1 MSRIMGRLVAALALL
16 CAASLSAVAPLHAQA
31 GASHDPRL
39 AAHFSGDALARLESV
54 LDSARAAE
62 LPTEALVQRALEGAT
77 RRLPPERVLAAVSA
91 LAGRMRTSRA
101 LLGPKATEADLMA
114 SASALHAGIDQG
126 TLSRLARSR
135 GGTGV
140 ALPLIVLVD
149 IVERGVPQDTAKRV
163 ILALSDPRVG
173 DADFQALRQSIL
185 RDIGSGAP
193 AGAAATTRARGLLVA
208 HGLTAPAP

>member
-1 MSRIMGRLVAALALL
+1 MRRSMRVAAVAVLALL
-16 CAASLSAVAPLHAQA
+16 VQLAPLSAGAQ
-31 GASHDPRL
+31 GGPGDPRL
-39 AAHFSGDALARLESV
+39 AARFGGEALARLQAV
-54 LDSARAAE
+54 LDSARVAD
-62 LPTEALVQRALEGAT
+62 LPTEALVQRALEGAS
-77 RRLPPERVLAAVSA
+77 RRLPPERVVGAVSA

-101 LLGPKATEADLMA
+101 LLGSKATEADLLA
-114 SASALHAGIDQG
+114 AASALHAGIDQG
-126 TLSRLARSR
+126 TLARLARSR

-163 ILALSDPRVG
+163 ILALADPRIG

-185 RDIGSGAP
+185 GDIGSGAP

-208 HGLTAPAP
+208 HGLAAPVP